1 MFADLA
7 VSLAVLVGVV
17 ALSDGTRRALWRIFA
32 GTSVRAYAGELV
44 STFQLCCCTHE
55 LRLLSEMGVVPA
67 GVSLTLTYLAAV
79 THGLT
84 FRGATGNPIGTVE
97 HAYRARISGKDA
109 MLKISCQFV
118 AAEGAR
124 AAVQV
129 IWGRGLS
136 VLHTRH
142 TLSGFW
148 CASAIRAPLH
158 MAACVEFA
166 CAFAVQTAVTHTRA
180 LEEKY
185 RVHAIAAVITSVV
198 YAGGSTT
205 GAVFNPALAFSTL
218 FGCTGSSLLEYC
230 VVYWMGPLLGMT
242 FSVLLF
248 DKLSSQVSS
257 QSPLDTMKR
266 K

>member
-1 MFADLA
+1 MFADVA
-7 VSLAVLVGVV
+7 VSLAVLVGMV
-17 ALSDGTRRALWRIFA
+17 ALSDVTRRTMCRILA
-32 GTSVRAYAGELV
+32 GTYVHVYAAELV

-84 FRGATGNPIGTVE
+84 FRGATGNPIGTLE
-97 HAYRARISGKDA
+97 HAYRSRITGTGA
-109 MLKISCQFV
+109 VLRISCQFV
-118 AAEGAR
+118 AAGAAR

-129 IWGRGLS
+129 MWGRGLS

-148 CASAIRAPLH
+148 CASAIRAPPH
-158 MAACVEFA
+158 TAACVELA

-180 LEEKY
+180 LQEKY

-198 YAGGSTT
+198 YAGGSAT

-218 FGCTGSSLLEYC
+218 FSCTGSSLLEYC
-230 VVYWMGPLLGMT
+230 VVYWMGPLLGMM

-248 DKLSSQVSS
+248 DKLSRKVSS
-257 QSPLDTMKR
+257 QSPLDTTKR